1 MDLNLPT
8 IPTPSFTAPEDLQKF
23 LAEFE
28 AMKAKAAELEAEN
41 KVFKDKEAK
50 KKEEESLKKKI
61 KDEARFFPVRNTL
74 VLRRTTDHDLI
85 APARDVFDYIELY
98 DLKKPVTA
106 EGKKTKVSEDELKVY
121 QELKAEGFTDIT
133 PKMVAGK
140 VKPTKEGDNESDQ
153 ESDNEG
159 GVPM

>member
-50 KKEEESLKKKI
+50 KKRKS
-61 KDEARFFPVRNTL
+61 R
-74 VLRRTTDHDLI
+74 LRR
-85 APARDVFDYIELY
+85 RSR
-98 DLKKPVTA
+98 
-106 EGKKTKVSEDELKVY
+106 TKLASSPSAIPSY
-121 QELKAEGFTDIT
+121 FA
-133 PKMVAGK
+133 
-140 VKPTKEGDNESDQ
+140 
-153 ESDNEG
+153 
-159 GVPM
+159 VPQTMT

>member
-1 MDLNLPT
+1 M
-8 IPTPSFTAPEDLQKF
+8 
-23 LAEFE
+23 
-28 AMKAKAAELEAEN
+28 
-41 KVFKDKEAK
+41 
-50 KKEEESLKKKI
+50 
-61 KDEARFFPVRNTL
+61 
-74 VLRRTTDHDLI
+74 
-85 APARDVFDYIELY
+85 
-98 DLKKPVTA
+98 
-106 EGKKTKVSEDELKVY
+106 KVY